1 MKFLR
6 PFVLSI
12 LLLVSAFLSFK
23 IYQQEKNNQ
32 KLQSHKVAILDIKY
46 GLFNV
51 DEWKQIFSNLIAKK
65 MNGFTIA
72 NTDEEMIKREIADFL
87 ETTISNFEKRYQEQ
101 NKGSGFANLL
111 KRSVTS
117 FAGIFDQ
124 VKDDIPI
131 FTEEIYTFFTE
142 GNSQEML
149 KKYIEGLMDTYTK
162 DTYLAT
168 DYTVMISII

>member
-65 MNGFTIA
+65 ITS
-72 NTDEEMIKREIADFL
+72 L
-87 ETTISNFEKRYQEQ
+87 ES
-101 NKGSGFANLL
+101 L
-111 KRSVTS
+111 
-117 FAGIFDQ
+117 
-124 VKDDIPI
+124 
-131 FTEEIYTFFTE
+131 
-142 GNSQEML
+142 
-149 KKYIEGLMDTYTK
+149 
-162 DTYLAT
+162 
-168 DYTVMISII
+168 